1 MREYAFASGAHN
13 AYHWNNHDALSWE
26 GFLEWLALDDP
37 ANRKAC
43 GGYVA
48 GELQET
54 TGHPKKPDCVGLH
67 RRADAIVK
75 RSVAVLDADAASAT
89 FFLDISMELAGT
101 ALAMYTTW
109 SHTPENPRWRLLIP
123 LSEDV
128 KPRDYRLIVKALMH
142 DLGPEQFDKGS
153 SEPERVMFRP
163 STQGSYHAHVVDGE
177 PLDVDVWLARAEEL
191 KLADEDQ
198 PKTEFHSTYDE
209 LTEDQQREADAY
221 VERIITHWRELY
233 ADAVTWAEDERDDKF
248 RGWEALSR
256 DGAWA
261 LARLAACPWTN
272 IDETGAELMYHEVL
286 PAEMAENADCG
297 GKWYD
302 GIVER
307 AAEKGA
313 DAPPWEGRTSAEDD
327 FEAVKQANGKLPPCD
342 HTNEAHVSRWL
353 IGQLGTGPLSGLFRR
368 GDDDLIYTPR
378 VGEDGYEPPENPA
391 DHDGPAQVRRMTPLR
406 LASRVDASYHVF
418 RWAAKKTKTSKA
430 EQVDM
435 VFRRDL
441 AERVMADLDRCSSL
455 QRVSMVSHT
464 PLARADG
471 SVLDTP
477 GYDAPSRVLYLPE
490 SGLDMD
496 PVPDVP
502 SDAELEGARDLLL
515 DMLVDFPFVTE
526 HDQANYLGCL
536 MLPLLRNVVPPPYQM
551 LIIGAPQRG
560 SGKSLLAY
568 IMRAVHGGV
577 FRSEIPREEDERR
590 KVITSILDGTSAP
603 IVQFDNVTGALKSS
617 TMDGLLTNAVWSD
630 RRLGGNENVIV
641 PNDRLWVVTGNNV
654 HIGGDMDRRVLW
666 STINA
671 NLEHPEL
678 RPPTQFVHS
687 DLEGWVRDNRASIIR
702 AMLVVIR
709 AWAVSGMPVQEAPTS
724 DSFGR
729 MQQVLRGVMA
739 NASMPGEL
747 GHTDSKPD
755 RPDLEA
761 EEWSG
766 FLRAVH
772 RVMGEQAWTTRQLL
786 DTLDGADFDE
796 DGAGLRPDELPGDLA
811 DRVRVNPHGVAKSLG
826 KMLSARQSQWSSG
839 LKVEQ
844 SEVKSGK
851 HAVKWVVTD
860 RV

>member
-1 MREYAFASGAHN
+1 MREYAFAFGAHN
-13 AYHWNNHDALSWE
+13 AYHWNNHDPLSWE

-37 ANRKAC
+37 AARKAC

-48 GELQET
+48 GELQPT

-67 RRADAIVK
+67 RRADAVVK
-75 RSVAVLDADAASAT
+75 RSVAVLDADAASDT
-89 FFLDISMELAGT
+89 FFLDVSTELAGV

-109 SHTPENPRWRLLIP
+109 SHTPEKPRWRLLVP

-128 KPRDYRLIVKALMH
+128 KPDDYRLIIKALMH
-142 DLGPEQFDKGS
+142 DLGAEQFDKGS

-163 STQGSYHAHVVDGE
+163 STQGAYHAHVVEGE
-177 PLDVDVWLARAEEL
+177 PLDVEAWLARAEAL
-191 KLADEDQ
+191 GLRDEDK
-198 PKTEFHSTYDE
+198 PEVVFESTYDS
-209 LTEDQQREADAY
+209 LTEDQQAEADAH
-221 VERIITHWRELY
+221 VERTIKHWREVY
-233 ADAVTWAEDERDDKF
+233 ADAVTWPEDEKDEQF

-272 IDETGAELMYHEVL
+272 IDETGAELMYHEIL
-286 PAEMAENADCG
+286 PTEMAENDDCA

-307 AAEKGA
+307 AGEKPS
-313 DAPPWEGRTSAEDD
+313 DPPPWHGRVGAADD
-327 FEAVKQANGKLPPCD
+327 FEKVKASGILPPCD
-342 HTNEAHVSRWL
+342 HTNESHVTRWL
-353 IGQLGTGPLSGLFRR
+353 IDQVGRGPLAGLFRR
-368 GDDDLIYTPR
+368 GDEDLIYTPR
-378 VGEDGYEPPENPA
+378 VGEEGYEPPDNPA
-391 DHDGPAQVRRMTPLR
+391 DHDGPAQVKRMTPLR

-418 RWAAKKTKTSKA
+418 RVAAKKSKTSKA

-441 AERVMADLDRCSSL
+441 AERVMADLDRCRNL

-464 PLARADG
+464 PIARADG
-471 SVLDTP
+471 TVLDEP
-477 GYDAPSRVLYLPE
+477 GYDASSRVLYLPE
-490 SGLDMD
+490 SGMDME

-502 SDAELEGARDLLL
+502 TDAEVAEARTLLL
-515 DMLVDFPFVTE
+515 DMLVDFPFVSD
-526 HDQANYLGCL
+526 HDLANYLGCL

-568 IMRAVHGGV
+568 IMRTVHGGV

-603 IVQFDNVTGALKSS
+603 VVQFDNVTGALKSS

-630 RRLGGNENVIV
+630 RRLGGNENIIV

-678 RPPTQFVHS
+678 RPPTQFKHA
-687 DLEGWVRDNRASIIR
+687 DLEGWVRDNRAEIIH
-702 AMLVVIR
+702 AMLVCIR
-709 AWAVSGMPVQEAPTS
+709 AWAVAGKPVDEAPTS
-724 DSFGR
+724 DSFGK
-729 MQQVLRGVMA
+729 MQQVLRGVLA
-739 NASMPGEL
+739 VAGVAGQV
-747 GHTDSKPD
+747 GHKESKPD

-766 FLRAVH
+766 FLHAVH
-772 RVMGEQAWTTRQLL
+772 RVMGERSWTTKSLL
-786 DTLDGADFDE
+786 ESASEFDE
-796 DGAGLRPDELPGDLA
+796 EGLRLEDLPGDLA
-811 DRVRVNPHGVAKSLG
+811 DRARLNPHGVAKSLG
-826 KMLSARQSQWSSG
+826 KMLSARRGQWARG
-839 LKVEQ
+839 LKVE
-844 SEVKSGK
+844 SAGGGGSN
-851 HAVKWVVTD
+851 AVKWVVTD
-860 RV
+860 QP